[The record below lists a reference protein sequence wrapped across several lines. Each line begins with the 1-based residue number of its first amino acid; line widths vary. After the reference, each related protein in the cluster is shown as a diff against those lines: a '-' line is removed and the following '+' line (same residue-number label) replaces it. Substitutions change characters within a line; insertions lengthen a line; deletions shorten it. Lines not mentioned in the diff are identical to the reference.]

1 MWGCGGCFFVPSRQ
15 NLAQLNSVFRKKS
28 TPPSPK
34 TQKNKRRR
42 EQKTGIESAREEE
55 RANYT
60 HKKHKQAFFN
70 MCEREKSREQ
80 ERLPPSALLLIIEK
94 TRSSQ

>member
-1 MWGCGGCFFVPSRQ
+1 MWGCGGYFFCSLSPE
-15 NLAQLNSVFRKKS
+15 FGPIKFGIPKKS